1 MIQDLNYLVNLL
13 TLVLIAVNWRDYAS
27 LPKRDQFIWRYIIVL
42 ALASFGSVTYHDN
55 FGYWHALSQW
65 SQKHSPMTFFL
76 VWQWDR
82 LRGPKILY
90 ILGIFVISLLLQI
103 YANNTPTR
111 VVESIFL
118 GILAIRVGAEPVW
131 RGRMRWPDLLQFGI
145 GTIWAQLCFTPF
157 IDKMPFAWDRW
168 FYLSWQLFVAFMC
181 SLELFF
187 LGYYFILRKTK
198 PVP

>member
-1 MIQDLNYLVNLL
+1 
-13 TLVLIAVNWRDYAS
+13 
-27 LPKRDQFIWRYIIVL
+27 
-42 ALASFGSVTYHDN
+42 
-55 FGYWHALSQW
+55 
-65 SQKHSPMTFFL
+65 MTFFL

-90 ILGIFVISLLLQI
+90 ILGILVISLLLQI

-145 GTIWAQLCFTPF
+145 GTIWAHLCFTPF
-157 IDKMPFAWDRW
+157 IDKMPFAYDRW
-168 FYLSWQLFVAFMC
+168 FALSWQLFVAFMF

-187 LGYYFILRKTK
+187 MGYYFILRKTK
-198 PVP
+198 PAP